1 MATLLK
7 NINHSHRSLKK
18 YPDILT
24 VEQVQEILSV
34 GHYSVY
40 KLIHNNTLRYVKIG
54 QGYRIVKQS
63 LIEYLYGGELNEPA

>member
-7 NINHSHRSLKK
+7 NINRSHRSLKK

-40 KLIHNNTLRYVKIG
+40 KLIHNNTLRHVKIG

-63 LIEYLYGGELNEPA
+63 LIEYLYGGELNELA